1 MDVKRIAS
9 AIASKYGTHNP
20 FELPHEVDTRILHDV
35 SPDPEHHP

>member
-20 FELPHEVDTRILHDV
+20 FEITDLRGINYQMMQ
-35 SPDPEHHP
+35 